1 MERTRILINKL
12 VFLGSSILEIIKI
25 VICEFWYDYVKLKY
39 GEKEKLCYMDTDGF
53 IVYIK
58 TEDIYTEISRKTLKQ
73 DLNLKFQN
81 SNYELDRPLPKEKN
95 EKNNW
100 INER

>member
-58 TEDIYTEISRKTLKQ
+58 AEDIYTEISRKTLKQ

>member
-1 MERTRILINKL
+1 MERTRIFINKL

-58 TEDIYTEISRKTLKQ
+58 TEEIYTEISRKTLKQ